1 MTERTKEVSQHIG
14 WLRQFIQGMTPENW
28 RDMQLRADRQ
38 LDQLE
43 RDLSEGPS
51 DD

>member
-1 MTERTKEVSQHIG
+1 MTGRRVDIDQHIG
-14 WLRQFIQGMTPENW
+14 WLRQLIQGMTPENW

-43 RDLSEGPS
+43 RALSEEPKR
-51 DD
+51 